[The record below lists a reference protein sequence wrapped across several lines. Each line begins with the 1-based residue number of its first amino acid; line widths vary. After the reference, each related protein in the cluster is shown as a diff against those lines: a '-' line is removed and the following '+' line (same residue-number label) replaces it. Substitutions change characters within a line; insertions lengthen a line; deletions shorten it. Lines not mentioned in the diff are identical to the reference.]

1 MEDRAAIRRLLLR
14 SRRTADGHMNAIKA
28 AESLSYDFVKKQLTQ
43 YVLAKYLLTEED
55 LLTTDSFDGLTALSL
70 SRSMQVSPDLVKE
83 FDTAQS
89 CDGATS
95 AMAKKVLLFR
105 AIERSLEIQL
115 PAMRSARLK
124 SMEDFAQMLWDTLKE
139 SPKWSERLI

>member
-1 MEDRAAIRRLLLR
+1 M
-14 SRRTADGHMNAIKA
+14 TAIKEA
-28 AESLSYDFVKKQLTQ
+28 QSLSYDFVKQQLTQ
-43 YVLAKYLLTEED
+43 YVLTKYLLTQED
-55 LLTTDSFDGLTALSL
+55 LLTTDSFDGLTELSL
-70 SRSMQVSPDLVKE
+70 SKSMQVSPELVKE

-105 AIERSLEIQL
+105 AIERALGIQL

-139 SPKWSERLI
+139 SPDWSERMR

>member
-1 MEDRAAIRRLLLR
+1 MEDRAAIRKLLLR
-14 SRRTADGHMNAIKA
+14 SRREAERHMNRIR
-28 AESLSYDFVKKQLTQ
+28 ETEPLRYDLVKQEMTQ
-43 YVLAKYLLTEED
+43 YVLVKYLLTEED
-55 LLTTDSFDGLTALSL
+55 LRVTDSFDGLTELSL
-70 SRSMQVSPDLVKE
+70 SRSMQVSPALVKE

-105 AIERSLEIQL
+105 AIERGLDIQI

-124 SMEDFAQMLWDTLKE
+124 SMEDFTEMIWDAMKASAE
-139 SPKWSERLI
+139 WSGRM

>member
-14 SRRTADGHMNAIKA
+14 SRRAADEHMTAIKEA
-28 AESLSYDFVKKQLTQ
+28 QSLSYDFVKQQLTQ
-43 YVLAKYLLTEED
+43 YVLTKYLLTQED
-55 LLTTDSFDGLTALSL
+55 LLTTDSFDGLTELSL
-70 SRSMQVSPDLVKE
+70 SKSMQVSPELVKE

-105 AIERSLEIQL
+105 AIERALGIQL

-124 SMEDFAQMLWDTLKE
+124 SMEDFAQML
-139 SPKWSERLI
+139 

>member
-1 MEDRAAIRRLLLR
+1 M
-14 SRRTADGHMNAIKA
+14 KQ
-28 AESLSYDFVKKQLTQ
+28 QLTQ
-43 YVLAKYLLTEED
+43 YVLTKYLLTQED
-55 LLTTDSFDGLTALSL
+55 LLTTDSFDGLTELSL
-70 SRSMQVSPDLVKE
+70 SKSMQVSPELVKE

-105 AIERSLEIQL
+105 AIERALGIQL

-139 SPKWSERLI
+139 SPDWSERMR